1 MVIHQ
6 DSVLELSRPDSVTTT
21 LSSGGSAPGPR
32 LSRSMSRDT
41 GLDAGGGSEAMLLRR
56 QVELLQEEV
65 TRLRLKGEEPSRER
79 VEQGRKL
86 SNGSVGDMVKSDK
99 VSQSVGE
106 SRPSRLTC
114 SVSRNGFWLAHQFQE
129 IYWT

>member
-1 MVIHQ
+1 
-6 DSVLELSRPDSVTTT
+6 
-21 LSSGGSAPGPR
+21 
-32 LSRSMSRDT
+32 MSRDT

-99 VSQSVGE
+99 VSQSVGA
-106 SRPSRLTC
+106 SWPRRLTC
-114 SVSRNGFWLAHQFQE
+114 PVGQIRF
-129 IYWT
+129 